1 MSINNRLRAFRED
14 QNLTQ
19 EELGNILG
27 LKRASISAIET
38 GKMELTLENLLKIAD
53 HFSISIDHFLDRNV
67 SDNIHSPNPPA
78 IILPPATTEKII
90 PVVVD
95 SQNNP
100 VIKML
105 PHAAQAGYL
114 QDRAD
119 PEFWE
124 TLPEVSLPERR
135 FKNGHYVGIQ
145 VWGESMQNT
154 FNGGDWIICQ
164 NVQSLQHILYGEI
177 YVVISEGMMPV
188 VKRIERLKE
197 EHKLLLVSDNS
208 SHEPY
213 EIEKKGIIELWRY
226 DTLIRFQPYTLKK
239 GD

>member
-1 MSINNRLRAFRED
+1 MSINNKLRAFREA
-14 QNLTQ
+14 QNMTQ

-38 GKMELTLENLLKIAD
+38 GKMELTLDNLLKIAD
-53 HFSISIDHFLDRNV
+53 HFSLSIDHFLERKV
-67 SDNIHSPNPPA
+67 SDTIHVSTTTVLPA
-78 IILPPATTEKII
+78 DSKQII

-164 NVQSLQHILYGEI
+164 NVQSIQHILYGEI
-177 YVVISEGMMPV
+177 YVVICEGMMPV
-188 VKRIERLKE
+188 VKRIERLKNE
-197 EHKLLLVSDNS
+197 QKLLLVSDNS

-213 EIEKKGIIELWRY
+213 EIEKNDIIELWRY
-226 DTLIRFQPYTLKK
+226 DTLIRFQPFTLKK
-239 GD
+239 GC

>member
-1 MSINNRLRAFRED
+1 MSINNRLRAFREAK
-14 QNLTQ
+14 NMTQ

-38 GKMELTLENLLKIAD
+38 GKMELTLDNLLKIAD
-53 HFSISIDHFLDRNV
+53 HFSISVDHFLERKV
-67 SDNIHSPNPPA
+67 SETIQPSPT
-78 IILPPATTEKII
+78 IVLPPDSNQKII

-164 NVQSLQHILYGEI
+164 NVQSLQHILFGEI
-177 YVVISEGMMPV
+177 YVVICEGMMPV

-197 EHKLLLVSDNS
+197 EQKLLLVSDNS

-213 EIEKKGIIELWRY
+213 GIEKKDIIELWRY
-226 DTLIRFQPYTLKK
+226 DTLIRFQPFTLKK
-239 GD
+239 GS